1 LCGLFLLC
9 YSRASGNYS
18 PAAGRAQYSEKAD
31 MEKAYYVVIGIW
43 RETGEPEVING
54 FYSRA
59 DAVEEAACHKHTH
72 RKIRVVR
79 TVDTT
84 EAYWRI
90 VRQTFAEVA
99 A

>member
-1 LCGLFLLC
+1 L
-9 YSRASGNYS
+9 

-31 MEKAYYVVIGIW
+31 MEKTYYVVIGIW